1 MRALILRIRR
11 NFDLTQLLSVT
22 LVGCTARH
30 RRLLEPGEVTE
41 LPRIAAA
48 RSYPGRIGP
57 GPGPLLAGSGH
68 LDGLAAG
75 PAVTSAFDPKRTKGL
90 RGLKENQPLKG
101 TPAVVKQKRIM

>member
-1 MRALILRIRR
+1 M
-11 NFDLTQLLSVT
+11 
-22 LVGCTARH
+22 
-30 RRLLEPGEVTE
+30 
-41 LPRIAAA
+41 
-48 RSYPGRIGP
+48 
-57 GPGPLLAGSGH
+57 AGSGH